1 MLWSS
6 AVVLGL
12 LHSFPVFVN
21 SKPLGSINR
30 RWDDLVEKHSWVD
43 VPQGWSFETTAPQDY
58 IFDLRIG
65 LKPTGM
71 DQLIDDLMEI
81 SDPSHDRYAQHLSK
95 ADVASFMTPH
105 SSSVEAV
112 ESWLAF
118 HNIDRIGRVGVGS
131 EWVTLRLSVAEAER
145 LLGAKYHIFH
155 NSASGQRVV
164 RTLAY
169 SLPREL
175 HQHIDVISPTT
186 YFSTLRSMRATS
198 FLQPEIKALVEDI
211 KDVLLPDPTGA
222 IPGSCETMI
231 TPACL
236 RALYKTEDYVP
247 VSTDKNKIGI
257 AGYLNEFA
265 STSDLQTFFDQFRP
279 EAKGSSFVTVQVNE
293 GGNDQNKPG
302 VEANLDIQYTT
313 AMTFPTTN
321 IYYSTGGSPPFK
333 PDSFTLTD
341 TNEPYLDWL
350 NFILAQD
357 TIPQVI
363 STSYGDNEQ
372 SVPKDYAESVCKLY
386 AVLGTRGTTV
396 LFSSGD
402 YGVGGGDCKT
412 NDGTNTTLFQPSF
425 PASCP
430 YVTTV
435 GGTFLIPEVAVNF
448 SGGGFSRYFPQ
459 PSYQKG
465 AVDAYLY
472 NLNGEYEGLFNRS
485 GRAYPDIAAQASG
498 FQVVVGGKVQSV
510 GGTSA
515 SCPTAAGVFTLL
527 NDFRFSLGRNTSLG
541 FINPL
546 LYSQWSTGFND
557 IVAGQNPGCGTKGF
571 SAGDGWDPVTG
582 LGTPDFLK
590 LKDLAKLS

>member
-1 MLWSS
+1 MWWSS

-12 LHSFPVFVN
+12 LHSFPVFVD
-21 SKPLGSINR
+21 SKPLESINR

-43 VPQGWSFETTAPQDY
+43 VPQGWSFETFAPQDY

-71 DQLIDDLMEI
+71 DQLIADLMEI

-95 ADVASFMTPH
+95 AEVADFMTPH

-112 ESWLAF
+112 ESWLSL
-118 HNIDRIGRVGVGS
+118 HTINRTSVGRVGVGG

-145 LLGAKYHIFH
+145 MLGAKYHIFH

-175 HQHIDVISPTT
+175 HRHIDVVAPTT
-186 YFSTLRSMRATS
+186 YFSTLQSMRATN
-198 FLQPEIKALVEDI
+198 FLQPEIEALVGDPV
-211 KDVLLPDPTGA
+211 VLLSDPTGA
-222 IPGSCETMI
+222 IPGSCETRI

-236 RALYKTEDYVP
+236 RALYKTKDYKP
-247 VSTDKNKIGI
+247 VSTDKNEIGI

-265 STSDLQTFFDQFRP
+265 SYSDLGKFFDQFRP
-279 EAKGSSFVTVQVNE
+279 EAEGSSFVTVQVNG
-293 GGNDQNKPG
+293 GGNDQDKPG
-302 VEANLDIQYTT
+302 IEANLDIQYTT
-313 AMTFPTTN
+313 AMTFPTANT
-321 IYYSTGGSPPFK
+321 YYSTGGSPPIK
-333 PDSFTLTD
+333 PDSFTPTN

-350 NFILAQD
+350 DFILTQD

-372 SVPKDYAESVCKLY
+372 TVPKEYAETVCKRL
-386 AVLGTRGTTV
+386 AILGARGTTV

-412 NDGTNTTLFQPSF
+412 NDGTDTTLFQPSF

-430 YVTTV
+430 FVTTV
-435 GGTFLIPEVAVNF
+435 GGTISIPEVAVNF

-472 NLNGEYEGLFNRS
+472 SLNGDHEGLFNRS
-485 GRAYPDIAAQASG
+485 GRAYPDVAAQASG
-498 FQVVVGGKVQSV
+498 FQVVIGGKVQSI

-515 SCPTAAGVFTLL
+515 SCPIVASVFTLL
-527 NDFRFSLGRNTSLG
+527 NDYRLSLGKRSLG

-557 IVAGQNPGCGTKGF
+557 IVAGRNPGCGTTGF
-571 SAGDGWDPVTG
+571 SAGKGWDPVTG

-590 LKDLAKLS
+590 LKELAEY